1 MSKEH
6 PVDDEVLSMEELDEL
21 LAEATGTSVDEIR
34 KGAEE
39 MYIAPPE
46 EATVID
52 E

>member
-1 MSKEH
+1 MSED
-6 PVDDEVLSMEELDEL
+6 DDEVLSMEELTEV

-34 KGAEE
+34 EGF
-39 MYIAPPE
+39 YIAPPE